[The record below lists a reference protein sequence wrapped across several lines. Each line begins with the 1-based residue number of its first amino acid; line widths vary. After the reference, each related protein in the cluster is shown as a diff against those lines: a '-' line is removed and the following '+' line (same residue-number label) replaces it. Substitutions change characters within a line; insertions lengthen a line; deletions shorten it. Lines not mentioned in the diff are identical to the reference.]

1 MRSNYNKFAKL
12 SSNVSRDL
20 ESANATQ
27 QEFDREQELQNK
39 MEEDLNATLVIVK
52 TKTDQYEKLQEEE
65 SQAKEDLLPF
75 LD

>member
-1 MRSNYNKFAKL
+1 
-12 SSNVSRDL
+12 
-20 ESANATQ
+20 
-27 QEFDREQELQNK
+27 